1 MKIETQ
7 SIGFI
12 PDEERYG
19 REERLFTIWF
29 SMSLTTVCLTVG
41 TLGILAGLSLPATLA
56 ALLIGNTIGTIF
68 MAAHS
73 AQGPHL
79 GIPQMIQ
86 SRAQFGVFGAALP
99 LLAVILTYLLY
110 AAADAVIIAP
120 TIVRAFGCGPQ
131 VAMAGFGLATLV
143 VAFVGYELIHK
154 FGIVMAVVSSSLIIL
169 TILLLLF
176 WSHPAIAHAAPAGAF
191 TFGAFMATVTQAI
204 SWSLTF
210 GPYVADYSR
219 YLPRHVSTPKTFW
232 FTSLGNFLSTS
243 LAMGLGALM
252 AARYAG
258 LVGDPGSGI
267 ALLFG
272 PAESVVRVLIIL
284 GILLGNVMTLYSA
297 YMASATVFAGFSRSA
312 SVSLATKFLVLLA
325 IIALATWIAIVTMD
339 GFDKTF
345 GAMLALMSYLLVPWS
360 AINLADFY
368 LVRFGRYDVEAMFV
382 PEGEYG
388 RWNVSTLV
396 IFAVS
401 VVVQVPFM
409 ILGPFTGP
417 VAARI
422 GADLSWIPGLV
433 VPAVLFVIF
442 ERRKLR
448 QYGARIAA

>member
-1 MKIETQ
+1 MKIEQQ

-12 PDEERYG
+12 PEDQRYG

-41 TLGILAGLSLPATLA
+41 TLGILAGLSLAATLA
-56 ALLIGNTIGTIF
+56 ALLIGNVIGTIF

-120 TIVRAFGCGPQ
+120 TIAHAFGIGP
-131 VAMAGFGLATLV
+131 VAAMIGFGVVTVA

-154 FGIVMAVVSSSLIIL
+154 FGAVMAVVSSVLIIL
-169 TILLLLF
+169 TIVLLLF
-176 WSHPAIAHAAPAGAF
+176 VPHPQILKLAPAGAF
-191 TFGAFMATVTQAI
+191 KFGAFMATMTQAI

-219 YLPRHVSTPKTFW
+219 YLPRHVSTGRTFW
-232 FTSLGNFLSTS
+232 FTSLGNFLGTS

-252 AARYAG
+252 ASRYAG
-258 LVGDPGSGI
+258 LVADPGSGI
-267 ALLFG
+267 ASLFG
-272 PAESVVRVLIIL
+272 AAEGIVRVLIIL
-284 GILLGNVMTLYSA
+284 GLLLGNVMTLYSA
-297 YMASATVFAGFSRSA
+297 YMATVTVGAGFNSRTRI
-312 SVSLATKFLVLLA
+312 SLGAKFAILAA
-325 IIALATWIAIVTMD
+325 IIAVATGVAIATMD
-339 GFDKTF
+339 NFNTTF
-345 GAMLALMSYLLVPWS
+345 GNMLALMSYLLVPWS

-368 LVRFGRYDVEAMFV
+368 LVRFGHYNVEAMFV

-388 RWNVSTLV
+388 RWNLSTLL
-396 IFAVS
+396 IFGVS
-401 VVVQVPFM
+401 VAIQVPFM
-409 ILGPFTGP
+409 IIGGFTGP
-417 VAARI
+417 VAAWI
-422 GADLSWIPGLV
+422 GADLSWVPGLV
-433 VPAVLFVIF
+433 VPAVLFAWF
-442 ERRKLR
+442 EKRKLG
-448 QYGARIAA
+448 QYEAARVA